1 MKANRKYKDNLFR
14 SIFNDKEKLLELYN
28 AIECTDY
35 QDPQAIEIT
44 TLEDVLFM
52 GMKNDISFI
61 LDGRLVLIEHQS
73 TLTGNMPLRMSMYL
87 NRVFEKITRTDSE
100 MQYGSGSGDMPI
112 PLLIILYN
120 GKEDFPKEKTLYLE
134 SVFKKKEGVKIPVDM
149 EIKVINI
156 NKGCNP
162 EIESRGKTLTA
173 YITCID
179 KIREYEKIYPLDEA
193 VKLAVKYCIDN
204 DLYSEYFIKNSS
216 EVMNMLTAE
225 FNLDEYK
232 KVMHKEGEKKGRAEG
247 FEEGIEQGEKRVL
260 KLMEQGLSYEEI
272 KKRLEETSK
281 KDH

>member
-1 MKANRKYKDNLFR
+1 
-14 SIFNDKEKLLELYN
+14 
-28 AIECTDY
+28 
-35 QDPQAIEIT
+35 
-44 TLEDVLFM
+44 
-52 GMKNDISFI
+52 
-61 LDGRLVLIEHQS
+61 
-73 TLTGNMPLRMSMYL
+73 MYL

-100 MQYGSGSGDMPI
+100 VQYGSGSGDMPI

-162 EIESRGKTLTA
+162 EIESRSKTLTA

-232 KVMHKEGEKKGRAEG
+232 KVMRKEGEKKGRAEG

-281 KDH
+281 KDLWEPYNCYSFSNWYTISVSQVKPTGGGRGKQYLLHFKLTPPIVMEVIKWKEKIL